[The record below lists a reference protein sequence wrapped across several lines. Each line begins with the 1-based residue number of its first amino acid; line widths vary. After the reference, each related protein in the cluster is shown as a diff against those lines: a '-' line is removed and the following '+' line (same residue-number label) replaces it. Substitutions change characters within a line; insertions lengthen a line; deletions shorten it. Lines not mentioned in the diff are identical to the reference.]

1 MVSKLVFNVCNRL
14 IAAPCGWCFL
24 SFVLQPQGTQA
35 RWGEEDATINRSLSC
50 EQCSTKNVFQ
60 RRLSENVRKCKLRSH
75 NTAVKK
81 TCLYVGFACLHW
93 TKQRRHNAAVRI
105 TEKHSHLEQAV
116 FGTPF
121 LISKGVGQHVTHLQT
136 SSDRAQWIDLIKYDT
151 FVTDYPTQQ
160 YTVVKISNQHDIIMV
175 LMH

>member
-1 MVSKLVFNVCNRL
+1 MCVIGSLLPLVADVFCLLFSSHRGHKPVEAKRMPQSIGHFHVNWALSTENVL
-14 IAAPCGWCFL
+14 
-24 SFVLQPQGTQA
+24 
-35 RWGEEDATINRSLSC
+35 
-50 EQCSTKNVFQ
+50 Q
-60 RRLSENVRKCKLRSH
+60 RRLSENVQKCKLRSH
-75 NTAVKK
+75 NTAVK
-81 TCLYVGFACLHW
+81 TTRLYVGFACLHW
-93 TKQRRHNAAVRI
+93 AKQRRQNAGVRI

-160 YTVVKISNQHDIIMV
+160 YTVV
-175 LMH
+175 